1 MAVVKRRLY
10 VKNAA
15 GGYDTVHMET
25 DASCVMMANGAT
37 VEAAVNGK
45 AAANH
50 THVSIGTVAPSN
62 TSYLWVDTNTS
73 TGGIKYHN
81 GSAWVHVPVG
91 YT

>member
-25 DASCVMMANGAT
+25 DASCVMMANGQSLASYSFDAF
-37 VEAAVNGK
+37 VA
-45 AAANH
+45 
-50 THVSIGTVAPSN
+50 GTTAPSD
-62 TSYLWVDTNTS
+62 TKKLWIDTNANN
-73 TGGIKYHN
+73 GLKYYN
-81 GSAWVHVPVG
+81 GSAWVAVPVM